1 MLEVRNPEFLPV
13 VLPLLKRILHKRSGT
28 NSCDSCTLKVM
39 LAVLIALDKEESREG
54 KENFCPF
61 FTEELNDFEHL
72 ILLLEF
78 FKSVN
83 T

>member
-1 MLEVRNPEFLPV
+1 
-13 VLPLLKRILHKRSGT
+13 
-28 NSCDSCTLKVM
+28 M
-39 LAVLIALDKEESREG
+39 LAVLIALDKEQSREG
-54 KENFCPF
+54 KENFCPS

-83 T
+83 A

>member
-13 VLPLLKRILHKRSGT
+13 VLPLLKCILHKRSGT

-54 KENFCPF
+54 KENFCPS